1 MSTRLE
7 DQNKFNKNPV
17 QTSTHLRDT
26 RAGYEAKGPVPWAAL
41 QAGYSYM
48 VPCDAPESVPTV
60 AEVAEQEEIV
70 EEPVAPK
77 KPKVAVKRKVKAKKR
92 KVKAKKRKK
101 ITIKKA
107 VAPESAPVS
116 EEPVEAIA

>member
-7 DQNKFNKNPV
+7 DQNQDKFNKNPV

-92 KVKAKKRKK
+92 KK